1 MGAVGTEAGRVGDAG
16 AGVGSEVGICF
27 AASVTMSPICD
38 SSWVGTSL
46 M

>member
-1 MGAVGTEAGRVGDAG
+1 MGLAGDVG

-27 AASVTMSPICD
+27 AASVTMSPIWD
-38 SSWVGTSL
+38 SSWVGTSF